1 MSYQDKLSHM
11 TNFLDLLKEFRYVKI
26 NGVHANQED
35 VCILLTHFLNNMN
48 DFEYTLQYDEK
59 TLNTYVL
66 VITL

>member
-26 NGVHANQED
+26 NSIPATYED